1 MPSIVDTVL
10 NPSPAIKTHPIW
22 FMRQAGRYLPE
33 YRALRQSSAS
43 FLDFCFNP
51 ELSVTATLQ
60 PIERFGFDAA
70 IIFSDILVIP
80 YALGQHVTFVAGE
93 GPKLGGVSHPD
104 DFRKLATKLD
114 RERLVTVYSALRA
127 VRAALPAETGLIGFC
142 GMPWTLLL
150 YMCEGGSP
158 GDAVKTR
165 RWCYQEPERMRALL
179 SLLENAVIEHALL
192 QLEAGA
198 DTIQLFDSWAGLC
211 PALLLE
217 DYVIGCCARISRAV
231 KERYPAARIIAF
243 PRGIGM
249 GLTAILALD
258 DVDAVSLDTSTPLHQ
273 VVPLLPLGRAL
284 QGNLDPQALV
294 VGGKVLTDAVAAILE
309 SSKTIPHIFNLGH
322 GIVPETP
329 IEHVTAVIEQ
339 VRAFKES

>member
-1 MPSIVDTVL
+1 MPSILDPL
-10 NPSPAIKTHPIW
+10 LAPNKKEKKHPIW

-33 YRALRQSSAS
+33 YRALRKTSRS
-43 FLDFCFNP
+43 FLDFCFTP
-51 ELSVTATLQ
+51 ELSVRATLQ

-80 YALGQHVTFVAGE
+80 YALGQHVTFVEGE

-104 DFRKLATKLD
+104 DFRKLATGLD
-114 RERLVTVYSALRA
+114 TARLSSVYAAVSN
-127 VRAALPAETGLIGFC
+127 VRAALPATTGLIGFC
-142 GMPWTLLL
+142 GMPWTLML

-158 GDAVKTR
+158 GDATKTV
-165 RWCYQEPERMRALL
+165 RWCYNEPTQMQALL
-179 SLLENAVIEHALL
+179 ALLEQAVIDHALL

-211 PALLLE
+211 PAQLRGA
-217 DYVIGCCARISRAV
+217 YVVGSCERISRV
-231 KERYPAARIIAF
+231 LKERYPAARIIAF

-249 GLTAILALD
+249 GLSSILNIAS
-258 DVDAVSLDTSTPLHQ
+258 VDAVSLDTGTPIRHVAPL
-273 VVPLLPLGRAL
+273 VPLGKAL

-294 VGGKVLTDAVAAILE
+294 VGGKALTDAVAAILE
-309 SSKTIPHIFNLGH
+309 DTKTIPHIFNLGH

-329 IEHVTAVIEQ
+329 IDHVIAVIEQ
-339 VRAFKES
+339 VRAFKRE